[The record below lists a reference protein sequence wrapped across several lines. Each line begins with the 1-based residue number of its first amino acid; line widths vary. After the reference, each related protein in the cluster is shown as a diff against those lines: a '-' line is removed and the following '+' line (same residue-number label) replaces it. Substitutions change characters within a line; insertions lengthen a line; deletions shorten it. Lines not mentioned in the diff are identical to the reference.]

1 MAYYYVDDVVRQ
13 LKSAPQLVVFGAGNV
28 ASLVV
33 ESLQGEFYQLRI
45 EYCMVSYLERNP
57 EQIKGVQVID
67 YEAAKKLVC
76 KDAIILIA
84 IVEKYLEEVV
94 EALRQHGYK
103 NLLPLTFENDL
114 WSLLRGN
121 LFRNERMAQGKPYR
135 TIEEELLKTRR
146 QIEEAEGPE
155 SAGIIKSRNH
165 RTLSIYSARCHMDRK
180 LNEDISKYSWEIP
193 IQVGAALTDK
203 RICEIQDNK
212 GNHISGKNKQY
223 CELTALYW
231 IWKNECSDYVGLGHY
246 RRHFELEEEQLKQ
259 LMRSDIDVV
268 LTIPILDIPSVEATY
283 RRDHVGEDWDVMLEA
298 VRTLSPDYMDTVSR
312 MQRGRFYYAYNMF
325 IMRREILEDYCN
337 WLFPILFY
345 CEEHCEDR
353 YRKKR
358 DAYQSRYIGFLAEHL
373 MSVYFMHHE
382 NEYKIVHAR
391 KHFIL

>member
-1 MAYYYVDDVVRQ
+1 MAYYYVDDVIRQ

-28 ASLVV
+28 ASMVV

-45 EYCMVSYLERNP
+45 EYCMVSDLGRNS

-67 YEAAKKLVC
+67 YEAAKKLVR

-84 IVEKYLEEVV
+84 IVERYLEEVA
-94 EALRQHGYK
+94 ETLLRHGYK

-114 WSLLRGN
+114 WSMLRGN

-135 TIEEELLKTRR
+135 TIEEELLKTGR
-146 QIEEAEGPE
+146 QIEETEGT
-155 SAGIIKSRNH
+155 NH
-165 RTLSIYSARCHMDRK
+165 RTLSIYSARCHMDRE
-180 LNEDISKYSWEIP
+180 LDEDISKYSWEIP

-212 GNHISGKNKQY
+212 GNHISGKNKKY

-268 LTIPILDIPSVEATY
+268 LTIPILDIPNVEATY

>member
-1 MAYYYVDDVVRQ
+1 
-13 LKSAPQLVVFGAGNV
+13 
-28 ASLVV
+28 
-33 ESLQGEFYQLRI
+33 
-45 EYCMVSYLERNP
+45 MVSDLGRNP

-67 YEAAKKLVC
+67 YEAAKKLVR

-84 IVEKYLEEVV
+84 IVERYLEEVA
-94 EALRQHGYK
+94 ETLLRHGYK

-114 WSLLRGN
+114 WSMLRGN

-135 TIEEELLKTRR
+135 TIEEELLKTGR
-146 QIEEAEGPE
+146 QIEETEGT
-155 SAGIIKSRNH
+155 NH
-165 RTLSIYSARCHMDRK
+165 RTLSIYSARCHMDRE
-180 LNEDISKYSWEIP
+180 LDEDISKYSWEIP

-212 GNHISGKNKQY
+212 GNHISGKNKKY

-268 LTIPILDIPSVEATY
+268 LTIPILDIPNVEATY

>member
-45 EYCMVSYLERNP
+45 EYCMVSDLGRNP

-67 YEAAKKLVC
+67 YEAAKKLVR

-84 IVEKYLEEVV
+84 IVEKYLEEVAETLV
-94 EALRQHGYK
+94 QHGYK

-135 TIEEELLKTRR
+135 TIEEELLKNGR
-146 QIEEAEGPE
+146 QIEETEGT
-155 SAGIIKSRNH
+155 NH
-165 RTLSIYSARCHMDRK
+165 RTLSIYSARCHMDRE
-180 LNEDISKYSWEIP
+180 LDEDISKYSWEIP

-259 LMRSDIDVV
+259 LMHSDIDVV
-268 LTIPILDIPSVEATY
+268 LTIPILDIPNVEATY

-312 MQRGRFYYAYNMF
+312 MQRRRFYYAYNMF

-382 NEYKIVHAR
+382 NKYKIVHAR

>member
-1 MAYYYVDDVVRQ
+1 MAYYYVDDVIRQ

-33 ESLQGEFYQLRI
+33 ESLRGEFYQLRI
-45 EYCMVSYLERNP
+45 EYCMVSALGRNP

-67 YEAAKKLVC
+67 YEAAKKLVR

-84 IVEKYLEEVV
+84 IVERYLEEVA
-94 EALRQHGYK
+94 ETLLQRGYK

-114 WSLLRGN
+114 WSMLRGN

-135 TIEEELLKTRR
+135 TIEEELLKTGR
-146 QIEEAEGPE
+146 QIEETEGT
-155 SAGIIKSRNH
+155 NH
-165 RTLSIYSARCHMDRK
+165 RTLSIYSARCHMDRE
-180 LNEDISKYSWEIP
+180 LDEDISKYSWEIP

-268 LTIPILDIPSVEATY
+268 LTIPILDIPNVEATY